1 MEAPGGGEVPVTDDV
16 AAVVT
21 AFRPGPGLVELV
33 RSLAAQ
39 TGRVI
44 VVDDGSG
51 PDADA
56 VLDGA
61 VAAGADVVRHD
72 TNRGIAAA
80 LNTGVAA
87 ARAAFARAAGSAG
100 HAEPAGTDP
109 AAGATGPAAGHLAA
123 VVTFDQDSTV
133 DAGFIATLLATY
145 RDAAGAGLRVGLV
158 APARVEGLPSPVS
171 GYERGF
177 VLGGTPIQSGLL
189 IPVATLDRIGRFAEP
204 LFIDGVDTD
213 YALRTAAAGLVVL
226 LAGGATLGHSLGER
240 HPLTLFGRPLRL
252 GGQPLSFVVSKPFRY
267 YYLLRNRVLLNRM
280 HGRRNRAW
288 SIRETLG
295 DLRHCAIVLAVAPGR
310 MRRVTAMCAGLR
322 DGWAGRTG
330 RIPAALE
337 ARIAGR

>member
-1 MEAPGGGEVPVTDDV
+1 MTDDV

>member
-1 MEAPGGGEVPVTDDV
+1 VTDDV

-21 AFRPGPGLVELV
+21 AFRPGAGLPALV
-33 RSLAAQ
+33 RSLVAQAA
-39 TGRVI
+39 RVV

-56 VLDGA
+56 VLDEA
-61 VAAGADVVRHD
+61 RAAGAEVVRHEA
-72 TNRGIAAA
+72 NRGIAAA
-80 LNTGVAA
+80 LNTGIAA
-87 ARAAFARAAGSAG
+87 ARAPRDDAGSA
-100 HAEPAGTDP
+100 
-109 AAGATGPAAGHLAA
+109 HLAA

-133 DAGFIATLLATY
+133 DEGFVAALLGTS

-177 VLGGTPIQSGLL
+177 VLGGTPIQSGLF
-189 IPVATLDRIGRFAEP
+189 IPVATLDRVGRFAEP

-213 YALRTAAAGLVVL
+213 YAVRVADAGLVVV
-226 LAGGATLGHSLGER
+226 LATGAALGHSLGER
-240 HPLTLFGRPLRL
+240 HPVTVLGRPVRV
-252 GGQPLSFVVSKPFRY
+252 GGRALDFVVSKPFRY

-280 HGRRNRAW
+280 HGRRHRAW
-288 SIRETLG
+288 SIGETLG

-310 MRRVTAMCAGLR
+310 RRRLSAMTAGLR

-330 RIPAALE
+330 RIPAAVE
-337 ARIAGR
+337 GRIAGR

>member
-1 MEAPGGGEVPVTDDV
+1 MTDDV

-21 AFRPGPGLVELV
+21 AFRPGAGLPALV

-39 TGRVI
+39 TARVV

-51 PDADA
+51 PSADA
-56 VLDGA
+56 VLA
-61 VAAGADVVRHD
+61 AASAAGAQVVRHD
-72 TNRGIAAA
+72 GNRGIAAA
-80 LNTGVAA
+80 LNTGIAA
-87 ARAAFARAAGSAG
+87 ARALGESPSGR
-100 HAEPAGTDP
+100 
-109 AAGATGPAAGHLAA
+109 LAA

-133 DAGFIATLLATY
+133 DDSFVAILLATS

-189 IPVATLDRIGRFAEP
+189 IPVATLDRVGRFAEP

-213 YALRTAAAGLVVL
+213 YAVRVSEEGLVVV
-226 LAGGATLGHSLGER
+226 LATGATLGHSLGER
-240 HPLTLFGRPLRL
+240 HTPTVLGRRL
-252 GGQPLSFVVSKPFRY
+252 PLSFVVSKPFRY

-280 HGRRNRAW
+280 HGRRHRAW

-295 DLRHCAIVLAVAPGR
+295 DLRHCAIVLVVAPGR
-310 MRRVTAMCAGLR
+310 ARRLRAMSVGIR

-330 RIPAALE
+330 RIPADLE

>member
-1 MEAPGGGEVPVTDDV
+1 VTDDV

-21 AFRPGPGLVELV
+21 AFRPGSGLVELV
-33 RSLAAQ
+33 QSLVAQ
-39 TGRVI
+39 TGRVV

-56 VLDGA
+56 VLA
-61 VAAGADVVRHD
+61 AAQTAGAEVVRHD
-72 TNRGIAAA
+72 GNRGIAAA
-80 LNTGVAA
+80 LNTGIAA
-87 ARAAFARAAGSAG
+87 ARAAFTGPTDGADIDTNTAGSR
-100 HAEPAGTDP
+100 
-109 AAGATGPAAGHLAA
+109 HLAG

-133 DAGFIATLLATY
+133 DPGFVATLVGTS

-158 APARVEGLPSPVS
+158 APAHVEGLPSPVT
-171 GYERGF
+171 GYDRGF
-177 VLGGTPIQSGLL
+177 VLGGTPIQSGLY
-189 IPVATLDRIGRFAEP
+189 IPLATLDRVGRFAEP

-213 YALRTAAAGLVVL
+213 YAVRVADAGLVVV
-226 LAGGATLGHSLGER
+226 LATRAALGHSLGER
-240 HPLTLFGRPLRL
+240 HTPAVLGRPS
-252 GGQPLSFVVSKPFRY
+252 PVSFVVSKPFRY

-280 HGRRNRAW
+280 HGRRHRAW

-295 DLRHCAIVLAVAPGR
+295 DLRHCAIVLVVAPGR
-310 MRRVTAMCAGLR
+310 MRRLRAMSAGLG